1 MKTMDKIKLL
11 IVDDHPMVLEG
22 LRAML
27 QQIPFVELVATAN
40 NAYEA
45 IENIE
50 KLQPQMV
57 LTDINMPEISGI
69 ELAKK
74 IKANFPEIKIIGM
87 STFNER
93 SYITQMI
100 QSGADGYLVKNA
112 GKEEIEKCLLS
123 VDEGKMYL
131 SVDVN
136 LNPTERKE
144 LSEIP
149 VLSSREKEVLLL
161 IAEGFTNQQIAEKI
175 FVSPY
180 TVDSHR
186 KSLMTKLGA
195 NNTAVLIKQAAKFNF
210 I

>member
-1 MKTMDKIKLL
+1 MKTTDKIKLI

-27 QQIPFVELVATAN
+27 NQIAYVDLTAIAN

-45 IENIE
+45 IELI
-50 KLQPQMV
+50 KIHQPDMV
-57 LTDINMPEISGI
+57 LTDINMPEISGM

-74 IKANFPEIKIIGM
+74 IKSDFPDIKIIGM

-100 QSGADGYLVKNA
+100 QNGADGYLVKNA
-112 GKEEIEKCLLS
+112 NKEEIEKCLLA

-131 SVDVN
+131 SVALN
-136 LNPTERKE
+136 LNPTEKKE

-149 VLSSREKEVLLL
+149 ILSSREKEVLEL

-175 FVSPY
+175 FISPH

-186 KSLMTKLGA
+186 KSLMAKLNA
-195 NNTAVLIKQAAKFNF
+195 SNTAVLIKQAAKFNF

>member
-1 MKTMDKIKLL
+1 MEVNNKIKLI

-27 QQIPFVELVATAN
+27 HQISFVNMIATAH

-45 IENIE
+45 MELIKTHAPDI
-50 KLQPQMV
+50 V
-57 LTDINMPEISGI
+57 LTDINMPEISGV
-69 ELAKK
+69 ELTKK
-74 IKANFPEIKIIGM
+74 IKTDFPEIKIIGM

-100 QSGADGYLVKNA
+100 QNGADGYLVKNA
-112 GKEEIEKCLLS
+112 NREEIEKCLIA
-123 VDEGKMYL
+123 VDDGKMYL

-136 LNPTERKE
+136 LNSNERKE

-149 VLSSREKEVLLL
+149 VLSSREKEVLEL

-175 FVSPY
+175 FVSPH

-186 KSLMTKLGA
+186 KSLMTKLNA
-195 NNTAVLIKQAAKFNF
+195 SNTAVLIKQAAKFNF

>member
-1 MKTMDKIKLL
+1 MKATDKIQLI
-11 IVDDHPMVLEG
+11 IVDDHPMILEG
-22 LRAML
+22 LRAMMN
-27 QQIPFVELVATAN
+27 QIGYVHLIATAN

-45 IENIE
+45 MELI
-50 KLQPQMV
+50 KTHQPDMV
-57 LTDINMPEISGI
+57 LTDINMPEISGL

-74 IKANFPEIKIIGM
+74 IKTDFPHIKIIGM

-100 QSGADGYLVKNA
+100 QNGADGYLVKNA
-112 GKEEIEKCLLS
+112 GKEEIEKCLLA
-123 VDEGKMYL
+123 VEDGKMYL

-136 LNPTERKE
+136 LNTAERKE

-149 VLSSREKEVLLL
+149 VLSSREKEVLEL

-175 FVSPY
+175 FISPH

-186 KSLMTKLGA
+186 KSLMTKLNA
-195 NNTAVLIKQAAKFNF
+195 SNTAVLIKQAAKFNF